1 MFEFKKK
8 EFLDFDVNV
17 NYYKTLKQK
26 TILKLTTIKRE
37 PYISIISYMY
47 NDFENA
53 MIEKENRIYN
63 IEPKKDHILYTVNY
77 FKNLNIYYSTY
88 NSDIKPHDIININKN
103 KFNIISNK
111 PIVVKKNDIGVF
123 IYQTPK
129 NYSLGLFYTNPIDID
144 EDIIISNNRF
154 MFLGKKDFVYNLKL
168 YLVHKNIYIKLNAES
183 LNSEIEILD
192 NKNSILNKNNRYYF
206 IDKNIKNLSLK
217 LKNDNSA
224 LIELLYE
231 YEINNDNNLDINQKN
246 FELEK
251 GLYALKYK
259 KSDKIKSMLINI
271 ESKNKL
277 SGYIFPTIGKGNY
290 SSVFPYNL
298 NFENNYTT
306 TEFIFPEDKID
317 NNEEF
322 IIFIKFNSTFILKV
336 ETNKEKNDNNEDNIN
351 DDKFPIWAIIL
362 IIVIGIIIILGI
374 IIIIMKKYKGKDIN
388 IDINEKDALLEEN
401 N

>member
-1 MFEFKKK
+1 LNKKN
-8 EFLDFDVNV
+8 FD
-17 NYYKTLKQK
+17 Y
-26 TILKLTTIKRE
+26 
-37 PYISIISYMY
+37 
-47 NDFENA
+47 
-53 MIEKENRIYN
+53 
-63 IEPKKDHILYTVNY
+63 
-77 FKNLNIYYSTY
+77 NLNLDSV
-88 NSDIKPHDIININKN
+88 S
-103 KFNIISNK
+103 
-111 PIVVKKNDIGVF
+111 
-123 IYQTPK
+123 
-129 NYSLGLFYTNPIDID
+129 
-144 EDIIISNNRF
+144 
-154 MFLGKKDFVYNLKL
+154 
-168 YLVHKNIYIKLNAES
+168 KNIYIKLNIET
-183 LNSEIEILD
+183 LNAQIEILNGKD
-192 NKNSILNKNNRYYF
+192 SILNKDNRYYF

-290 SSVFPYNL
+290 SSVFPGNL
-298 NFENNYTT
+298 NFVNNYTT

-374 IIIIMKKYKGKDIN
+374 IIIIVKNYKGKDIN